1 MSKCNP
7 MQFRKRQL
15 FGAIETKCGE
25 PVELKATDAKVAV
38 EMGQNADPDVTM
50 IERQIAKASLTKSQS
65 VIGAVK
71 GEISFTTEVIGSGSA
86 AEPPCSVYLQGC
98 GFNKIALKRLP
109 ITWKN
114 DARPVRG
121 DVIGV
126 DANNTARV
134 SVVEDKGVVIE
145 VLKGTL
151 DSSTIKIGATE
162 IGTSGTASDAG
173 FEYQPQSSSFKRLS
187 IRSEEDGYRKSIY
200 SAMGNLSLSAKSS
213 EIAKMEFSFSGLLD
227 YKGKVL
233 TIASAADALSE
244 GAEMVC
250 GEAKGVL
257 LRDIKVGDTE
267 VWYTPTEGAFKAED
281 EIDVGEKQIIAASDP
296 LNAGFG
302 SAPMTEGVSLPSLL
316 PPTLQGA
323 QLKIGS
329 FSPVVSSISIETG
342 NEVVVRE
349 DANSSLGFIAATITD
364 RSPTGTVD
372 PEMMD
377 DESLDI
383 YGDWFSGKQ
392 ASLQAKIGSEAGN
405 TCWVFA
411 KSAQYESITDGDRD
425 GVAIANINFK
435 LIGDN
440 DDELCFVFI

>member
-7 MQFRKRQL
+7 MQYRKRQL
-15 FGAIETKCGE
+15 FGAIETACGV
-25 PVELKATDAKVAV
+25 PVELKVTDAKVDV

-50 IERQIAKASLTKSQS
+50 IERQIAKASLTKSKS
-65 VIGAVK
+65 VVGAVK

-86 AEPPCSVYLQGC
+86 VEPPCSVYLQGC

-114 DARPVRG
+114 DTRPVRG
-121 DVIGV
+121 DVIEV

-134 SVVEDKGVVIE
+134 SVVEDKGVAIE

-151 DSSTIKIGATE
+151 DSSTIKIGLTE

-227 YKGKVL
+227 YKGKVIK
-233 TIASAADALSE
+233 IASAADKLAE
-244 GAEMVC
+244 GLEMEC
-250 GEAKGVL
+250 GAATGVL
-257 LRDIKVGDTE
+257 LRGIEVGDTE
-267 VWYTPTEGAFKAED
+267 VWYAPTAGAFKDED
-281 EIDVGEKQIIAASDP
+281 EIDIGEKQVVAASDP
-296 LNAGFG
+296 VNAGFG
-302 SAPMTEGVSLPSLL
+302 SAPMTEGVTHSAML

-323 QLKIGS
+323 QIKIGDYT
-329 FSPVVSSISIETG
+329 PVVSSIGIETG

-349 DANSSLGFIAATITD
+349 DANSRLGFIAATITD
-364 RSPTGTVD
+364 RAPTGTID

-377 DESLDI
+377 DETLDI
-383 YGDWFSGKQ
+383 YGDWFGGKQ
-392 ASLQAKIGSEAGN
+392 ASLQAKIGSEVGN

-411 KSAQYESITDGDRD
+411 KSAQYESISDGDRD